1 MLKCLPHKRMHM
13 RMLVLGMLLTAT
25 LAPSVLADV
34 QWEED
39 GWLATI
45 GLEHLEDGDEF
56 YVVVAALADS
66 VENWDFTTFLSDDE
80 SLSDSVYVSDPNFI
94 ISRKV
99 EDGKIEIPIQAF
111 LQSYKNDIIS
121 NHGLMLYSGPV
132 NSPFDKVR
140 LDMDSVEVLYVKP

>member
-1 MLKCLPHKRMHM
+1 
-13 RMLVLGMLLTAT
+13 
-25 LAPSVLADV
+25 
-34 QWEED
+34 
-39 GWLATI
+39 
-45 GLEHLEDGDEF
+45 
-56 YVVVAALADS
+56 
-66 VENWDFTTFLSDDE
+66 
-80 SLSDSVYVSDPNFI
+80 
-94 ISRKV
+94 V